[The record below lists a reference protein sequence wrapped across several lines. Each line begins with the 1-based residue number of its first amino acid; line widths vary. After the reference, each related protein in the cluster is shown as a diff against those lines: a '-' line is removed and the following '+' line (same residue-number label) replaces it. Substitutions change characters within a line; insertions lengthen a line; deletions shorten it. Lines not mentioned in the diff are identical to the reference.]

1 MVSGSPRLAGVWTLA
16 LLASWPGVWA
26 SGGGPPEPTPVPLE
40 SPPSLPTLSVDAPP
54 PIAASAPLISIPTK
68 RRAGV
73 NARSAALLMSGQ
85 QGGSIGVSGLAV
97 PVAASA
103 SGVSLFFVVD
113 IDGSTLLAGAV
124 GEALPVEI
132 SVYALTPEGR
142 VGGALT
148 ETFTLDVER
157 AAEALV
163 GGGIKFFGS
172 LDLPVAQYSLRVLV
186 RNVPAGTFGVTEV
199 ARAMPAAGE
208 PFAFLSPALVPEP
221 AEAWLLARE
230 AGKPDL
236 HPFQFLGEG
245 TVPATAPVLV
255 TGTASRLWVLG
266 RGVAP
271 ATTSYL
277 VRVLDT
283 GGKEVTRAQAALV
296 TRRESTVAGA
306 SALLLEVTL
315 PALETG
321 LYGLEISAPSIN
333 PDIPLWGWTRFVA
346 ADKKTVG
353 KNVVWV
359 QFRANSAPAEG
370 APRAVAFVGKGGR
383 AKASPK
389 IKAAYRSALRTLAS
403 DPAAARGALADL
415 ETRLLPTGT
424 IPEWQTLVLSELSVA
439 DELAEKRPESTLG
452 LALLHLELER
462 DYSRAKSYL
471 LEAHARRMVEELAVL
486 YAEREA
492 NAPAKAAAG
501 NVLASLAG
509 SLQRPGITGTSERL
523 FRRALELDPANVAAL
538 IAMSAN
544 MERVGLYRRALEYL
558 ESLSK
563 VQPRNPEGRLRLA
576 VNLIRV
582 GLEQRGV
589 ELLQACAR
597 EGNPA
602 WVRAVAYQEL
612 ALRFM
617 KAERF
622 DQAERLL
629 REALAAVPAE
639 EGLTI
644 QLVYMLDRLH
654 RPLDARALAKEIGVG
669 TGFEDD
675 SPRFRYAEWPSD
687 DLARVQETL
696 TASTPAAREAIALAL
711 AETGGT
717 SGGGAK

>member
-1 MVSGSPRLAGVWTLA
+1 
-16 LLASWPGVWA
+16 
-26 SGGGPPEPTPVPLE
+26 
-40 SPPSLPTLSVDAPP
+40 
-54 PIAASAPLISIPTK
+54 
-68 RRAGV
+68 
-73 NARSAALLMSGQ
+73 
-85 QGGSIGVSGLAV
+85 
-97 PVAASA
+97 
-103 SGVSLFFVVD
+103 
-113 IDGSTLLAGAV
+113 
-124 GEALPVEI
+124 
-132 SVYALTPEGR
+132 
-142 VGGALT
+142 
-148 ETFTLDVER
+148 
-157 AAEALV
+157 
-163 GGGIKFFGS
+163 
-172 LDLPVAQYSLRVLV
+172 
-186 RNVPAGTFGVTEV
+186 
-199 ARAMPAAGE
+199 
-208 PFAFLSPALVPEP
+208 
-221 AEAWLLARE
+221 
-230 AGKPDL
+230 
-236 HPFQFLGEG
+236 
-245 TVPATAPVLV
+245 
-255 TGTASRLWVLG
+255 
-266 RGVAP
+266 
-271 ATTSYL
+271 